1 MQPTITSTLTTER
14 LGTDYYYIRV
24 SSRSQKEDRQV
35 VVMRE
40 LGIPRRNIFIDKQS
54 GKDFNREAFQR
65 LLKKLKPG
73 DCLYVKELDRFGR
86 NYDEIH
92 ENWRLITK
100 VIGADIVVLE
110 CPFLDTRP
118 KNDDLISRFLR
129 DTILG
134 LLSYLAESEL
144 RKNHQRQAEGIAV
157 AKAKGVKFGRPVK
170 EKPQNFAEVTE
181 HWQNGEISARNAASQ
196 LNVAFDTF
204 KTWVA
209 QTQASNVFSATSA
222 LPRA

>member
-1 MQPTITSTLTTER
+1 MQTANISTQTAT
-14 LGTDYYYIRV
+14 GKDYYYIRV
-24 SSRSQKEDRQV
+24 STRRQKEDRQIV
-35 VVMRE
+35 ATRD
-40 LGIPRRNIFIDKQS
+40 LGIPRRNIFMDKQS
-54 GKDFNREAFQR
+54 GKDFAREAFQK

-73 DCLYVKELDRFGR
+73 DCLFVKELDRFGR

-100 VIGADIVVLE
+100 EISADIVVLE

-144 RKNHQRQAEGIAV
+144 KKNHQRQAEGIAA
-157 AKAKGVKFGRPVK
+157 AKEKGVKFGRPAK
-170 EKPQNFAEVTE
+170 TKPQNLADITE
-181 HWQNGEISARNAASQ
+181 QWQNGAISGRNAANQ
-196 LNVAFDTF
+196 LGVAFDTF
-204 KTWVA
+204 KGWA
-209 QTQASNVFSATSA
+209 KESQFSSRPEELSA